1 MLLTLLL
8 HFLRTQ
14 CSKHLSRKKKKHE
27 NLPLLQNLPY
37 HTQKNILKSQ
47 IIRTIECS
55 HMKLILKADLKII
68 PSRLLRSSN
77 FFKRNCSGNPKLAFC
92 SCLVHLYLHSP
103 KTLSMAEGKRET
115 SLVEILIM

>member
-1 MLLTLLL
+1 M
-8 HFLRTQ
+8 
-14 CSKHLSRKKKKHE
+14 
-27 NLPLLQNLPY
+27 LQNLPY
-37 HTQKNILKSQ
+37 HAQKNILKSQ
-47 IIRTIECS
+47 IIRTIECP